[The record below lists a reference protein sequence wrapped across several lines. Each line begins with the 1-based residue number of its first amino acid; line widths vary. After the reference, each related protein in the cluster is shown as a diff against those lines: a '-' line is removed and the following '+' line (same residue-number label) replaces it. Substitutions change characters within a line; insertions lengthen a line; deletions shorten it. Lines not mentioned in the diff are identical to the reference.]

1 MYPAQGCTHA
11 RALGVAAAAGDGGGG
26 RADAH
31 ACTRAAA
38 GVWGW
43 GGVGAGAGSIAEFEA
58 LLIAMTFVPR
68 IIGLFATTAVSMT
81 AFESLPHR
89 LLPAGLDLI

>member
-1 MYPAQGCTHA
+1 MHA
-11 RALGVAAAAGDGGGG
+11 RAPRRGFGV
-26 RADAH
+26 
-31 ACTRAAA
+31 
-38 GVWGW
+38 GVGW
-43 GGVGAGAGSIAEFEA
+43 GQARGRLLLNLRA
-58 LLIAMTFVPR
+58 LLSAMTFVPR